1 MPKVVKKKRSNIK
14 GSSSYDAQFTYD
26 KLKEKGGKK
35 FAKARMSKENFAKVK
50 KMSSGK
56 LVGGQ
61 KKLDVNNDGKIS
73 GQDFK
78 MLRSSKGMRGG
89 GKVIKMRGGGAA
101 TRGMNFNRGY

>member
-1 MPKVVKKKRSNIK
+1 
-14 GSSSYDAQFTYD
+14 
-26 KLKEKGGKK
+26 
-35 FAKARMSKENFAKVK
+35 
-50 KMSSGK
+50 MSSGK

-61 KKLDVNNDGKIS
+61 KRLDVNNDGKIS

-78 MLRSSKGMRGG
+78 MLRSSKGMKGG

>member
-1 MPKVVKKKRSNIK
+1 MSPK
-14 GSSSYDAQFTYD
+14 
-26 KLKEKGGKK
+26 
-35 FAKARMSKENFAKVK
+35 NFASTTKERERK
-50 KMSSGK
+50 IGIAGNFKSGGP

-61 KKLDVNNDGKIS
+61 KKLDKNNDGQIT

-78 MLRSSKGMRGG
+78 LLRSSKGMRRG